1 LFLRGERRIISKNK
15 NLLIIAVL
23 TVTASLAIGILQEAA
38 NAQNQS
44 SSSNTGAVSSRNLT
58 GSVQV
63 FPKLSQ
69 IIQSKASV
77 SLSTAA
83 TTAEKSVGP
92 NSHAISARVAVVNG
106 YLVYTVR
113 VVDTNNNI
121 HRVIVDAGN
130 GKVLSTLQFPFRMY

>member
-1 LFLRGERRIISKNK
+1 MITK

-23 TVTASLAIGILQEAA
+23 SVTASLMIGIMQEAA

-44 SSSNTGAVSSRNLT
+44 NTSNTGAVSSRNLT
-58 GSVQV
+58 GSVQI
-63 FPKLSQ
+63 FPRLSQ

-130 GKVLSTLQFPFRMY
+130 GKVLSTIQFPFRMY

>member
-1 LFLRGERRIISKNK
+1 MITKSK

-23 TVTASLAIGILQEAA
+23 SVTASLMIGILQEAA

-44 SSSNTGAVSSRNLT
+44 STSNTGAVSSRNLT
-58 GSVQV
+58 GSVQI

-92 NSHAISARVAVVNG
+92 NSHAISARVALVNG

-121 HRVIVDAGN
+121 HRVISQV
-130 GKVLSTLQFPFRMY
+130 S

>member
-1 LFLRGERRIISKNK
+1 M
-15 NLLIIAVL
+15 
-23 TVTASLAIGILQEAA
+23 
-38 NAQNQS
+38 
-44 SSSNTGAVSSRNLT
+44 SSRNLT
-58 GSVQV
+58 GSVQI
-63 FPKLSQ
+63 FPRLSQ

-92 NSHAISARVAVVNG
+92 NSHAISAHVAVVNG

-130 GKVLSTLQFPFRMY
+130 GKVLSTIQFPFRTY

>member
-1 LFLRGERRIISKNK
+1 MTTKNK

-23 TVTASLAIGILQEAA
+23 AVTASITIGILQEAS
-38 NAQNQS
+38 AQNQS
-44 SSSNTGAVSSRNLT
+44 STGAVSLRNLT

-77 SLSTAA
+77 SLSAAA
-83 TTAEKSVGP
+83 TTAEKSVGQ
-92 NSHAISARVAVVNG
+92 NSHAISAHVAVING
-106 YLVYTVR
+106 YLVYTIR

-130 GKVLSTLQFPFRMY
+130 GKVLSTIQFPLGMY